1 MSFPKIAFIGA
12 RSTVFMRGLRT
23 VPHLWSVC
31 EDMLAVC
38 PDTILLQHVNP
49 MAINA
54 WAISVRHPAIRQV
67 GLCHSV
73 QGTAMALANDLD
85 IPFGQIRYR
94 AADVNHM
101 AFYLV
106 FEQRQSDGSWRDLY
120 PKLLDGYREGRL
132 PKPHPLTRCP
142 NKLRYEMLS
151 RLGYFVSESSEHLAE
166 YTPWFIRRAGAR
178 T

>member
-54 WAISVRHPAIRQV
+54 WAISARYPAIRQ
-67 GLCHSV
+67 S
-73 QGTAMALANDLD
+73 ASA
-85 IPFGQIRYR
+85 IPSKARQWRSRTISTFRSARIRYR
-94 AADVNHM
+94 AAGINHM
-101 AFYLV
+101 AFYLE
-106 FEQRQSDGSWRDLY
+106 FEQRQSDGSYRDLY
-120 PKLLDGYREGRL
+120 PKLLEGYREGRL

-142 NKLRYEMLS
+142 NKVRYEMLS

-166 YTPWFIRRAGAR
+166 YTPGSSGAR
-178 T
+178 A